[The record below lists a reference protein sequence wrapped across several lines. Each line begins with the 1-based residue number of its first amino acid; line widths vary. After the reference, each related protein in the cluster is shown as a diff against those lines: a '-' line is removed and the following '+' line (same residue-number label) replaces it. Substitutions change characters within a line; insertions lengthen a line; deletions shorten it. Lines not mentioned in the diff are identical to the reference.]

1 MIHQHFETIQL
12 ERELLQRRPEAFRCV
27 HPALARRPPGCAGS
41 SLEHDDKCSVLMV
54 LICLVVVVVVLVV
67 AVVVLFLVAIPTIP
81 QCLVVVVGKRRRRLV
96 FVCPCLC
103 ASAGRP
109 IFFGAASRSF
119 RGFSLWLSV
128 CLCPNSYPAC
138 SSRSWLGL
146 QTRAQPRTNSKT
158 GTSGKT
164 IFPHVLTVLPTP
176 PQRNERLGTFYSH
189 GISLGIAHRN
199 GYEPLKRHKVIL
211 DENPGL
217 FDENPKL

>member
-67 AVVVLFLVAIPTIP
+67 AVVVLFLVAIPIIP
-81 QCLVVVVGKRRRRLV
+81 QCLVVVVVKRRRRLV

-158 GTSGKT
+158 GLVKHEQQKPWWIYYGLQITCRFFRTKR
-164 IFPHVLTVLPTP
+164 VRRLPN
-176 PQRNERLGTFYSH
+176 RNDAVPF
-189 GISLGIAHRN
+189 SLFS
-199 GYEPLKRHKVIL
+199 LVSQ
-211 DENPGL
+211 
-217 FDENPKL
+217 